1 MSVQRFRRELS
12 YEAWANREVLRHF
25 LRESSPPPSA
35 VQWFA
40 HVLGAQSEWLARLH
54 GTQSALPVWPQ
65 LTLDELEVSLARL
78 DADWTRF
85 LERLAPAELARTI
98 HYTNSKGATHVSRVE
113 DVLTHVLLHGA
124 YHRGQIASALRE
136 AGLTPPQTDY
146 IHATRSG
153 LLELE
158 PGAQPGPALPRPSA
172 RPT

>member
-12 YEAWANREVLRHF
+12 YEVWANHEVLRLL
-25 LRESSPPPSA
+25 LRESSPPASA
-35 VQWFA
+35 VSWFA

-54 GTQSALPVWPQ
+54 GAKSELAVWPQ
-65 LTLDELEVSLARL
+65 LTLDELEASLTRL
-78 DADWTRF
+78 GADWTRF
-85 LERLAPAELARTI
+85 LERLAPAELERVIA
-98 HYTNSKGATHVSRVE
+98 YTNSKGQAHRSRVE

-153 LLELE
+153 LV
-158 PGAQPGPALPRPSA
+158 G
-172 RPT
+172 